1 MHRNVVFRD
10 NADRAGMVEPYV
22 TQKPYGSIDPLDLYA
37 YLEQYENKT
46 GGSALAIAHNG
57 KVYAEICKGMYGLL
71 QAGCITH
78 AKLILHLAKHGYSPC
93 KLTPGPWRH
102 EHHDITFCLG
112 IDNFGV
118 KYTKKEDA
126 DHLIQTLREIYTCT
140 ID

>member
-1 MHRNVVFRD
+1 MQEYEYMQFPIELIPD
-10 NADRAGMVEPYV
+10 
-22 TQKPYGSIDPLDLYA
+22 KIIK
-37 YLEQYENKT
+37 QYNIQ
-46 GGSALAIAHNG
+46 AIAHNG

-102 EHHDITFCLG
+102 EHCDITFCLG

-126 DHLIQTLREIYTCT
+126 DHLIQTLKEIYTCT